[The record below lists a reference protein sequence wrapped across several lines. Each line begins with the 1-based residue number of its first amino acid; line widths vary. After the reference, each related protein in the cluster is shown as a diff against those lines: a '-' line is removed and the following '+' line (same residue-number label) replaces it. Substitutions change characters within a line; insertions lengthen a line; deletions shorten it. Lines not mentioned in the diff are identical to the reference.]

1 MLSKTK
7 NHTRGA
13 LLATLSCCG
22 LLMTGCG
29 FNNTENY
36 TAVDTDKVL
45 TNNPELGMIDIHV
58 NDELEAFHTH
68 KRIGNYTSKLAYD
81 LLKNLRG
88 TVLDTPIAVSSFV
101 EFDSNSKN
109 SSKLGMLISEN
120 LLGQLQNQHI
130 PVVDIRLMDA
140 LQINNKGIFA
150 FEPDMDGY
158 FYSETVKYVL
168 AGYLTQHNH
177 GLIINARIIQFDNK
191 QVISSA
197 TTLIPHY
204 VADLYN

>member
-1 MLSKTK
+1 MLIKAK
-7 NHTRGA
+7 IHIHGVF
-13 LLATLSCCG
+13 LAALSCSA
-22 LLMTGCG
+22 LMLTSCG
-29 FNNTENY
+29 FNDIENY
-36 TAVDTDKVL
+36 TAGSNDTIL
-45 TNNPELGMIDIHV
+45 TNNTELGMIDIHV
-58 NDELEAFHTH
+58 SDELEAFHTH

-101 EFDSNSKN
+101 EFNSNN

-130 PVVDIRLMDA
+130 PVVDIRLMDE

-150 FEPDMDGY
+150 FNRDMEGY
-158 FYSETVKYVL
+158 FYSESVKYVL

-191 QVISSA
+191 QVVSSA

-204 VADLYN
+204 VADIYN

>member
-1 MLSKTK
+1 MLIKAK
-7 NHTRGA
+7 IHIHRV
-13 LLATLSCCG
+13 LLAALSCSG
-22 LLMTGCG
+22 LMLTSCG
-29 FNNTENY
+29 FNDIENY
-36 TAVDTDKVL
+36 IAGSNDTIL
-45 TNNPELGMIDIHV
+45 TNNTELGIIDIHIS
-58 NDELEAFHTH
+58 DELEAFHTH

-101 EFDSNSKN
+101 EFNSNSNN
-109 SSKLGMLISEN
+109 SSKLAMLISEN

-130 PVVDIRLMDA
+130 PVVDIRLMDE

-150 FEPDMDGY
+150 FNRDMEGY
-158 FYSETVKYVL
+158 FYSESVKYVL

-191 QVISSA
+191 QVVSSA
-197 TTLIPHY
+197 TTLVPHY
-204 VADLYN
+204 VADIYN